1 MPAEPIPHMT
11 LWMAWI
17 VAVLP
22 LISFVAI
29 MIFLRHRPKTSAAVS
44 ISAVTVSFIG
54 SLVMLIRH
62 WHMTVPMSFSVRW
75 MISGHLSVPLGILI
89 DPLRLLMLVIV
100 SLISLLVQ
108 LYSIGYM
115 EEDPGYARYF
125 AFMSLFAWSML
136 AMVLSSTVLVL
147 YIFWELVG
155 LASYLLIGFWY
166 EKFSATEAGKKAF
179 MMTRIGDV
187 AFFLGLLIL
196 LIFGGSSRIL
206 DLNAAHLPHPLSPEL
221 ITVVGLL
228 IIGGIVGKSA
238 QFPLLTWLPDAMEGP
253 TPVSALLHSA
263 TMVAAG
269 VYLFGRL
276 FPFFS
281 QSPTAMT
288 VMLAIATLSMLMSG
302 TMAIVSR
309 DIKKVWAFSTISQLG
324 FMLMALGAGGYFA
337 GIFHLTTHA
346 GFKALL
352 FLCAGVLIH
361 LFETNDIFDLANM
374 GVRRLKIP
382 MICMTIGGAALSGIW
397 PFSGF
402 FSKEA
407 IMLQLS
413 QLHDPIWLVAG
424 LAGVFLTAY
433 YTFRLLFI
441 VWFPR
446 AGESKPADAHAHGS
460 RMAYWVMAGPLV
472 ILATVTVFLGFA
484 GSRIDAFLLPG
495 AMKAEAPHWLT
506 FASLGLAL
514 SAVCV
519 AWFEFGRAG
528 ASQVGFV
535 EKMAP
540 VREFF
545 AQRWY
550 LDRIYNWCVE
560 HFVDKGISR
569 LCKESDDRVVD
580 GILHAIAGAM
590 VKSGGILSNRHRAM
604 IQSKLVVLFV
614 VIFGLTLLMLL

>member
-1 MPAEPIPHMT
+1 MLSEPIPLLT

-17 VAVLP
+17 AAVLP
-22 LISFVAI
+22 LGAFAVII
-29 MIFLRHRPKTSAAVS
+29 LLLRRHPKASAALS
-44 ISAVTVSFIG
+44 ISAVGGSFFC
-54 SLVMLIRH
+54 SLFMLIRH
-62 WHMTVPMSFSVRW
+62 WHMTIPLTFSVQW
-75 MISGHLSVPLGILI
+75 MVTDRLAVPLGILI
-89 DPLRLLMLVIV
+89 DPLSLLMLTIV
-100 SLISLLVQ
+100 AAISLLVQ
-108 LYSIGYM
+108 IYSIGYM
-115 EEDPGYARYF
+115 EKDPGYARYF

-136 AMVLSSTVLVL
+136 AMVLASSVLVL

-179 MMTRIGDV
+179 MMTRVGDV
-187 AFFLGLLIL
+187 AFFAGLLIL
-196 LIFGGSSRIL
+196 LVAGGSSGIL
-206 DLNAAHLPHPLSPEL
+206 DLNAGRLPHPLSPHL
-221 ITVVGLL
+221 VTVAALL
-228 IIGGIVGKSA
+228 IFGGIIGKSA
-238 QFPLLTWLPDAMEGP
+238 QFPLMTWLPDAMEGP

-288 VMLAIATLSMLMSG
+288 VTLAIATISMLMSA
-302 TMAIVSR
+302 TMAMVSR

-324 FMLMALGAGGYFA
+324 FMLMALGSGGYFA
-337 GIFHLTTHA
+337 GMFHLTTHA

-361 LFETNDIFDLANM
+361 SFETNDMFDIAKM
-374 GVRRLKIP
+374 GGRKLKIP
-382 MICMTIGGAALSGIW
+382 MICMTIGGAALAGIW

-413 QLHDPIWLVAG
+413 HLQNPMWLVAG

-433 YTFRLLFI
+433 YTFRLIFI
-441 VWFPR
+441 IWFPR
-446 AGESKPADAHAHGS
+446 GGESEPADAHGHGGDL
-460 RMAYWVMAGPLV
+460 AYRVMAGPLIV
-472 ILATVTVFLGFA
+472 LAAVTVVLGFA
-484 GSRIDAFLLPG
+484 GARIDAFLMPG
-495 AMKAEAPHWLT
+495 TMEPEAPHWLM

-528 ASQVGFV
+528 ATQVGFV

-540 VREFF
+540 VRQFF
-545 AQRWY
+545 AERWY
-550 LDRIYNWCVE
+550 LDRIYDWCVE
-560 HFVDKGISR
+560 HFIDKGLAR
-569 LCKESDDRVVD
+569 FCKQSDDRVVD
-580 GILHAIAGAM
+580 GILHAVAGAI
-590 VKSGGILSNRHRAM
+590 VSSGRILADRHRAM
-604 IQSKLVVLFV
+604 IQPKLMVIFA